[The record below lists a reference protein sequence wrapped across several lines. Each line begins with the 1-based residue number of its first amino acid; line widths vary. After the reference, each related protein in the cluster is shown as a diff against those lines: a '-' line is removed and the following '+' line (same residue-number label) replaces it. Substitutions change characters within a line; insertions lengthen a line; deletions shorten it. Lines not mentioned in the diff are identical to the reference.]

1 MIVITGTDWKL
12 ISKPL
17 ETSWSKKGTGV
28 AVGE

>member
-12 ISKPL
+12 ISEPL
-17 ETSWSKKGTGV
+17 GTSGTKKGADV